1 MQEKVTLFKNIT
13 STQEPHH
20 STLKTALGRIKN
32 GRSRSLIEKVRG
44 VHSVDERGNP
54 VPDKTA
60 KKELP
65 VVLFSGKFDYR
76 ADEGLVEHNNL
87 VILDFDN
94 IAVDIM
100 KPQLAQDK
108 YTYACWISPSGNG
121 LKVLVKIQ
129 NSEHHRDHYRA
140 ILSHFE
146 SEYDVEVDSTS
157 INESRACY
165 ESWDEDLVYNENA
178 QVFTG
183 MVSVR
188 EEREKLAVVAPIK
201 GTDYNKVA
209 IIVSMI
215 RRAPEGEKHKE
226 LIKAAYLA
234 GGYISGGRMDEQE
247 IYDIMVREIEKKN
260 PTDLNQAKAT
270 IIDGLEAGKNI
281 PTSEVVNKENEARRQ
296 MLILDND
303 YSFLSDENN
312 DFAWIEDYAAGNIKL
327 GLDTGN
333 KHLDE
338 WFRYKP
344 EFLIINGHSNVGKT
358 TLALYMM
365 VNSAVRHNWKWI
377 VYSSENRTA
386 SIKMRLMEFVANCKI
401 NEMSYEVRTNAF
413 KWVAEHFTVI
423 GNESVYS
430 YRDLIVFAEK
440 MIHMKG
446 NYQGFFI
453 DPYNSLKIQMTPGS
467 SISTH
472 EYHYEAASEFLTF
485 ANRNNMA
492 VWLNTHA
499 VTEAQRRKGVDGL
512 PTAPYAEDTEGGGK
526 FVNRADSF
534 CTFHRKV
541 QSPEYETRR
550 TMEFH
555 VRKVRETE
563 TGGSPT
569 PLEEPFLFRMNATKT
584 GFSTFTAEGDLFSG
598 LDFMSK
604 QATFSV

>member
-1 MQEKVTLFKNIT
+1 M
-13 STQEPHH
+13 
-20 STLKTALGRIKN
+20 
-32 GRSRSLIEKVRG
+32 
-44 VHSVDERGNP
+44 HSVDQWGKP

-60 KKELP
+60 KRELP
-65 VVLFSGKFDYR
+65 VVLFSGKFEYR
-76 ADEGLVEHNNL
+76 ADEGLAEHNGL

-94 IAVDIM
+94 VAVDLL
-100 KPQLAQDK
+100 KPQIAQDK

-121 LKVLVKIQ
+121 LKVLVKIKDP
-129 NSEHHRDHYRA
+129 EHHRDHYRA
-140 ILSHFE
+140 ILGYFE
-146 SEYDVEVDSTS
+146 REYDVEVDSTS

-178 QVFTG
+178 EVFTG

-188 EEREKLAVVAPIK
+188 EEREKLAVVAPTK

-234 GGYISGGRMDEQE
+234 GGYIAAGRMEEQE
-247 IYDIMVREIEKKN
+247 IYDIMVNEIHKKN
-260 PTDLNQAKAT
+260 PTDINHAKNT

-281 PTSEVVNKENEARRQ
+281 PPSEIVNKENEARRE
-296 MLILDND
+296 MLVRDND
-303 YSFLSDENN
+303 YTFLSN
-312 DFAWIEDYAAGNIKL
+312 DNDDFSWIDAYANGNIQL

-333 KHLDE
+333 TKLDQ

-344 EFLIINGHSNVGKT
+344 EFMIINGHSNVGKT

-365 VNSAVRHNWKWI
+365 INSAVRHNWKWI

-401 NEMSYEVRTNAF
+401 SEMSYEMRTNAF
-413 KWVAEHFTVI
+413 KWVSEHFTVI

-446 NYQGFFI
+446 KYQGFFI
-453 DPYNSLKIQMTPGS
+453 DPYNSLKIQMMPGS

-499 VTEAQRRKGVDGL
+499 VTEAQRRKGPDGL
-512 PTAPYAEDTEGGGK
+512 PMAPYAEDTEGGGK

-534 CTFHRKV
+534 LTFHRKV
-541 QSPEYETRR
+541 QAPEYETRR
-550 TMEFH
+550 VMEFH

-563 TGGSPT
+563 TGGEPT
-569 PLEEPFLFRMNATKT
+569 PLEEPFLFRMNATNT
-584 GFSTFTAEGDLFSG
+584 GFSTFTAEGDLFDG

-604 QATFSV
+604 QGEIIM

>member
-1 MQEKVTLFKNIT
+1 M
-13 STQEPHH
+13 
-20 STLKTALGRIKN
+20 
-32 GRSRSLIEKVRG
+32 
-44 VHSVDERGNP
+44 HSVDQWGNP

-60 KKELP
+60 KRELP

-76 ADEGLVEHNNL
+76 ADEGLVEHNGL
-87 VILDFDN
+87 VILDFDD
-94 IAVDIM
+94 IPVDII
-100 KPQLAQDK
+100 KPQIAQDK

-129 NSEHHRDHYRA
+129 NPEHHRDHYRA

-146 SEYDVEVDSTS
+146 SEYDIEVDSTS

-165 ESWDEDLVYNENA
+165 ESWDEELVYNENA
-178 QVFTG
+178 EVFTG

-188 EEREKLAVVAPIK
+188 EEREKLAVVAPTK

-209 IIVSMI
+209 IIASMI

-226 LIKAAYLA
+226 LIKAAFLA
-234 GGYISGGRMDEQE
+234 GGYIAAGRVDEQE
-247 IYDIMVREIEKKN
+247 IFDIMVNEIDKKN
-260 PTDLNQAKAT
+260 PTDLNHAKTT
-270 IIDGLEAGKNI
+270 ILQGIEAGKDT
-281 PTSEVVNKENEARRQ
+281 PPSEVINKENEARRE
-296 MLILDND
+296 MLVLDND
-303 YSFLSDENN
+303 YSFLSNEND
-312 DFAWIEDYAAGNIKL
+312 DFQWIQDYASGNIQL

-333 KHLDE
+333 ELLDKS
-338 WFRYKP
+338 FRYKP

-386 SIKMRLMEFVANCKI
+386 SIKMRIMEFAVDKKI
-401 NEMSYEVRTNAF
+401 NEMTHEERTYAF

-430 YRDLIVFAEK
+430 FRDLIVFAEK

-446 NYQGFFI
+446 KYHGFFI
-453 DPYNSLKIQMTPGS
+453 DPYNSLKIQMLPGS
-467 SISTH
+467 PISTH
-472 EYHYEAASEFLTF
+472 EYHYEAASELLTF
-485 ANRNNMA
+485 ANRNQMA

-499 VTEAQRRKGVDGL
+499 VTEAQRRKGEDGL
-512 PTAPYAEDTEGGGK
+512 PVAPYAEDTEGGGK
-526 FVNRADSF
+526 FVNRADCF
-534 CTFHRKV
+534 LTFHRKV
-541 QSPEYETRR
+541 QSPEFEMRR

-563 TGGSPT
+563 TGGHPT
-569 PLEEPFLFRMNATKT
+569 PIDDPFRFKMNAGNT
-584 GFSTFTAEGDLFSG
+584 GFTTFTRQPRLFEPLYLRALQGDLQ
-598 LDFMSK
+598 L
-604 QATFSV
+604 

>member
-1 MQEKVTLFKNIT
+1 MN
-13 STQEPHH
+13 
-20 STLKTALGRIKN
+20 
-32 GRSRSLIEKVRG
+32 
-44 VHSVDERGNP
+44 SVDQWGNP

-76 ADEGLVEHNNL
+76 ADEGLSEHNGL
-87 VILDFDN
+87 IILDFDDV
-94 IAVDIM
+94 AVDLL
-100 KPQLAQDK
+100 KPQIAQDK

-121 LKVLVKIQ
+121 LKVLVKIKDP
-129 NSEHHRDHYRA
+129 EHHRDHYRA
-140 ILSHFE
+140 VLAHFE
-146 SEYDVEVDSTS
+146 REYGVDVDSTS

-178 QVFTG
+178 EVFTG

-215 RRAPEGEKHKE
+215 RRAPDGEKHRE

-234 GGYISGGRMDEQE
+234 GGYISAGRMEEQE
-247 IYDIMVREIEKKN
+247 IYDIMVNEIEKKN
-260 PTDLNQAKAT
+260 PTDIGHAKTT
-270 IIDGLEAGKNI
+270 ILQGIEAGKNI
-281 PTSEVVNKENEARRQ
+281 PPSEVVNKENEARRE

-303 YSFLSDENN
+303 YTFLSNEND

-333 KHLDE
+333 SKLDE

-358 TLALYMM
+358 TMALYLM
-365 VNSAVRHNWKWI
+365 VNSSVRHNWKWI

-386 SIKMRLMEFVANCKI
+386 SIKMRLMEFVADCKI

-430 YRDLIVFAEK
+430 YRDLIIFAEK

-446 NYQGFFI
+446 KYQGFFI
-453 DPYNSLKIQMTPGS
+453 DPYNSLKIQMMPGA

-499 VTEAQRRKGVDGL
+499 VTEAQRRKGPDGL
-512 PTAPYAEDTEGGGK
+512 PIAPYAEDTEGGGK

-534 CTFHRKV
+534 LTFHRKV
-541 QSPEYETRR
+541 QSNEYETRR
-550 TMEFH
+550 VMEMH

-563 TGGSPT
+563 TGGAPT
-569 PLEEPFLFRMNATKT
+569 PLEEPFLFRMNGTKT
-584 GFSTFTAEGDLFSG
+584 GFSTFTADGDLFNG
-598 LDFMSK
+598 LDFMSRQSK
-604 QATFSV
+604 IIL